1 MTQPPFPSQDPT
13 CPWPTEAWPR
23 GALPE
28 SLDQD
33 TYERAY
39 DALTQPEPENGEC
52 YAVLVIHRGRLVGAP
67 ETAPRQTAPSS
78 GPWAKA
84 SSRGSRPTHRRG

>member
-39 DALTQPEPENGEC
+39 DALTQPGPEDGEC
-52 YAVLVIHRGRLVGAP
+52 YAVLVVHRGRGLWP
-67 ETAPRQTAPSS
+67 STMETAPRQTAP
-78 GPWAKA
+78 
-84 SSRGSRPTHRRG
+84 

>member
-39 DALTQPEPENGEC
+39 DALTQPGPEDGEC
-52 YAVLVIHRGRLVGAP
+52 YAVLVIHRGRLVAEHYGDGA
-67 ETAPRQTAPSS
+67 TAESTLASWS
-78 GPWAKA
+78 MAKA
-84 SSRGSRPTHRRG
+84 SSMGSQA